1 MCLNQQTNEQ
11 NCTLFIYK
19 MSLCFTEKGDM
30 YNACGG
36 GLLPKNRNVKSWPSL
51 PGGAGE
57 CVVQTHLCRLCV
69 CVIQVWLTLQPHAV
83 LSGSLEHC
91 RWPDLLMSI
100 HLINKPRGQWSST
113 ERGYS
118 HVLAPSLLWDAS
130 SPTNYFTHRRGF
142 WMSGL
147 CSTW

>member
-100 HLINKPRGQWSST
+100 WIQEIRKQ
-113 ERGYS
+113 
-118 HVLAPSLLWDAS
+118 V
-130 SPTNYFTHRRGF
+130 RRGL
-142 WMSGL
+142 WPWTISQSVVRAASHTEEDLGRVVYVPQGYYDTAL
-147 CSTW
+147 